1 MSDSQHCLCSLMMRL
16 LILNAVCCN
25 ALTPSI
31 VFCIQGSPSNSSN
44 KALLR
49 VLIMLNLRIHTL
61 LWVTLEV
68 TVFQS
73 FGGMTK
79 GKASGV
85 RTSDM
90 ALTSL
95 IQSKIS
101 GVAFRWYVVFLLAV
115 LTILIFTMP
124 VVWITTSTS
133 LEPMWCS
140 SGVAHVLYIVLALSA
155 ALRIVSFLW

>member
-1 MSDSQHCLCSLMMRL
+1 MRTSGNGEGGISISPRAGIPPHDMSDSQHCLCSFMMRL

-25 ALTPSI
+25 ALTPLI
-31 VFCIQGSPSNSSN
+31 VCCIQGSPSSSSN
-44 KALLR
+44 KDLLR
-49 VLIMLNLRIHTL
+49 VFIIENLRIQTL

-73 FGGMTK
+73 FGGITK

-85 RTSDM
+85 RTSDI

-101 GVAFRWYVVFLLAV
+101 GVALRWYVVFLFEV
-115 LTILIFTMP
+115 LTILYFTMP
-124 VVWITTSTS
+124 VVWMTISTS
-133 LEPMWCS
+133 FDPIW
-140 SGVAHVLYIVLALSA
+140 
-155 ALRIVSFLW
+155 